1 MRRAS
6 EQAVPRQ
13 RPLSVIVSC
22 EHATAA
28 LPPPYRH
35 LLRGAKLP
43 PRHRGH
49 DAGAWPLA
57 QQLARALDAP
67 LFRGTHNRL
76 LIDLNRAPRN
86 PGRFS
91 RFTRKLPADERRT
104 IHERY
109 YAPYRDAVTRAIEE
123 TIAAGYLAV
132 HLSIHSFSR
141 VLRGQVRTMDIGL
154 LYDPR
159 RAGERRFSQA
169 WRKALKAEDPSL
181 EIRYNAPYRGRADGF
196 PYHLRKTLPER
207 HYWGIELEVNQH
219 HLTARDRF
227 PVQLSR
233 AIVTSAAHAL
243 VACEPAAPHRLQDS
257 T

>member
-1 MRRAS
+1 M
-6 EQAVPRQ
+6 PRQ

-22 EHATAA
+22 EHATAT

-35 LLRGAKLP
+35 LLRGAQLP

-57 QQLARALDAP
+57 QQLAQALDAP

-91 RFTRKLPADERRT
+91 HFTRKLPAAERRT

-109 YAPYRDAVTRAIEE
+109 YAPYRDTVTRAIEE
-123 TIAAGYLAV
+123 TIAAGHLTV
-132 HLSIHSFSR
+132 HLSIHSFTR
-141 VLRGQVRTMDIGL
+141 VLRGEVRAMDIGL

-159 RAGERRFSQA
+159 RAGERQFCRA
-169 WRKALKAEDPSL
+169 WRKALEAEDPTL
-181 EIRYNAPYRGRADGF
+181 EVRFNAPYRGRADGF

-207 HYWGIELEVNQH
+207 HYWGVELEVNQQQ
-219 HLTARDRF
+219 LTARDRF
-227 PVQLSR
+227 PAPLVR
-233 AIVTSAAHAL
+233 AIVNSAARTLA
-243 VACEPAAPHRLQDS
+243 ACESAPSRRLQDS